1 MKVLLTGVTGVR
13 RKNGGQAPTDHTSAV
28 GNWGNLRIDIFC
40 SQGLLAT
47 EMMNPTPLRS
57 SLACDAHQGLAARHR
72 GTIMSRIFI
81 DARNPS
87 RADETAL
94 LFGHVVKPASWRER
108 LAIFWFVGLGVA
120 FWAAVVLALFG

>member
-1 MKVLLTGVTGVR
+1 
-13 RKNGGQAPTDHTSAV
+13 
-28 GNWGNLRIDIFC
+28 
-40 SQGLLAT
+40 
-47 EMMNPTPLRS
+47 
-57 SLACDAHQGLAARHR
+57 
-72 GTIMSRIFI
+72 MSRIFI

-87 RADETAL
+87 RVDETAL